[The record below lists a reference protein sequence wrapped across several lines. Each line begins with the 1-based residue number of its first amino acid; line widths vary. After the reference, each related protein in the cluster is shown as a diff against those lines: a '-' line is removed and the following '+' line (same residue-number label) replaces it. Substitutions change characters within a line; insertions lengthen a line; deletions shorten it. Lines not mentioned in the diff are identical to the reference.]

1 MQHLWDCMSIFIWK
15 LEVCMKL
22 FFFFF
27 LKWVKE
33 ETSLIF
39 KKLYKTTDQTKYDFS
54 SELKVCDVIK
64 VLILQKIIF

>member
-1 MQHLWDCMSIFIWK
+1 MGLYVNFY
-15 LEVCMKL
+15 LEIGSL
-22 FFFFF
+22 HEAFFFFFF